1 MTQNTTKI
9 QGKFYPLQ
17 PEEWLEACR
26 ELTQAQLSLLYYI
39 RTNDPYN
46 QGVEIN
52 CAEIARL
59 LSKPGRTVHRQTI
72 SRALKEL
79 DTKGFINLEL
89 LQVKAKV
96 KAKGLWCDETP
107 GCDETLG
114 CDETPKVYEDT
125 PSGVMTHHD
134 GSSHTIVDRETPRS
148 IATHHAESESLVGT
162 ESQNPKIIKT
172 YLDFKD
178 SLSQEEREGF
188 LEFGLKLASQLPRP
202 PQLPLKWVEKNWED
216 LRSQWLKVRD
226 ENQNQKTKYNF
237 AAYSEPQHQMW
248 YGQLQVVVDGVLES
262 GDSTSLELWLQDDF
276 YNSWLGWAKTARQ
289 EVREFW
295 ASHPILEQKNY
306 GS

>member
-1 MTQNTTKI
+1 MTQNVTKI

-96 KAKGLWCDETP
+96 KAKGLWCDDVP
-107 GCDETLG
+107 GCYDAPG

-125 PSGVMTHHD
+125 PGVMTHHD
-134 GSSHTIVDRETPRS
+134 GSSRTMVDRETPRS
-148 IATHHAESESLVGT
+148 IATHHAESESLVET

-178 SLSQEEREGF
+178 SLSEEERESF

-202 PQLPLKWVEKNWED
+202 PQLPLKWIEKNWED
-216 LRSQWLKVRD
+216 LRTQWEKSQGKVSAAQSNKWENHPQREEWLEKIRHLGPVGFQAED
-226 ENQNQKTKYNF
+226 MPNQK
-237 AAYSEPQHQMW
+237 M
-248 YGQLQVVVDGVLES
+248 
-262 GDSTSLELWLQDDF
+262 
-276 YNSWLGWAKTARQ
+276 R
-289 EVREFW
+289 REFYMW
-295 ASHPILEQKNY
+295 AYENKLIWGEMES
-306 GS
+306 